1 MPASSDSATAAASA
15 RQVIAL
21 VDDDRNIL
29 TTVSIALQA
38 EGFATRVYTDGQAA
52 LRALL
57 DNPPDLA
64 IFDIKMPKLDG
75 FTLLE
80 QLRAQSSLPVIFLTS
95 KDEEPD
101 EARGLALGAD
111 DYIAKPFSPRELQ
124 ARIKALLR
132 RAEFRQPEKEKEP
145 SRRLRFAE
153 WTLDTLSHQLTH
165 EDGSLLDLSGSD
177 ALLLGMFLQQPGV
190 VLDRDTISDATRG
203 RESLPMERGI
213 DVQISRLR
221 QKLGDN
227 GKSPR
232 IIKTIR
238 GSGYMLIAEVH
249 EIP

>member
-1 MPASSDSATAAASA
+1 MRANVGRYRSS
-15 RQVIAL
+15 
-21 VDDDRNIL
+21 
-29 TTVSIALQA
+29 
-38 EGFATRVYTDGQAA
+38 
-52 LRALL
+52 
-57 DNPPDLA
+57 
-64 IFDIKMPKLDG
+64 
-75 FTLLE
+75 TL
-80 QLRAQSSLPVIFLTS
+80 P
-95 KDEEPD
+95 EPD
-101 EARGLALGAD
+101 ANRPSPLKITGLELGAD

-165 EDGSLLDLSGSD
+165 DDGSLLDLSGSD
-177 ALLLGMFLQQPGV
+177 AMLLGMFLQQPGV

-249 EIP
+249 ELP

>member
-1 MPASSDSATAAASA
+1 MSTSK
-15 RQVIAL
+15 QLLI
-21 VDDDRNIL
+21 VDDDQEIRELLNEYL
-29 TTVSIALQA
+29 TRAGFQVLTAA
-38 EGFATRVYTDGQAA
+38 EGNEMRQQLAQHS
-52 LRALL
+52 
-57 DNPPDLA
+57 PDL
-64 IFDIKMPKLDG
+64 IILDIMMPGDDG
-75 FTLLE
+75 LTLC
-80 QLRAQSSLPVIFLTS
+80 QQIRGDSQDTSIMLTAAS
-95 KDEEPD
+95 D
-101 EARGLALGAD
+101 EADRVIGLELGAD
-111 DYIAKPFSPRELQ
+111 DYITKPFSPRELQ

-145 SRRLRFAE
+145 SRRLRFAD

-165 EDGSLLDLSGSD
+165 DDGSLLDLSGSD

-190 VLDRDTISDATRG
+190 VLDRDTSSAATRG

>member
-1 MPASSDSATAAASA
+1 MEHIDHIL
-15 RQVIAL
+15 V
-21 VDDDRNIL
+21 VDDDRDIREL
-29 TTVSIALQA
+29 IVDYLVKS
-38 EGFATRVYTDGQAA
+38 GYRATGAANGKEMRVV
-52 LRALL
+52 L
-57 DNPPDLA
+57 DKQHIDLVVL
-64 IFDIKMPKLDG
+64 DVMMPGDDG
-75 FTLLE
+75 FTLC
-80 QLRAQSSLPVIFLTS
+80 QQIRRDSQVPIIMLTAAS
-95 KDEEPD
+95 D
-101 EARGLALGAD
+101 EADRVIGLELGAD

>member
-1 MPASSDSATAAASA
+1 M
-15 RQVIAL
+15 I
-21 VDDDRNIL
+21 
-29 TTVSIALQA
+29 
-38 EGFATRVYTDGQAA
+38 G
-52 LRALL
+52 
-57 DNPPDLA
+57 
-64 IFDIKMPKLDG
+64 
-75 FTLLE
+75 LE
-80 QLRAQSSLPVIFLTS
+80 
-95 KDEEPD
+95 
-101 EARGLALGAD
+101 LGAD